1 MADKDSL
8 TFRIMLTKLSHVLGS
23 RELET
28 MKYICLNRIP
38 RAILEEIQTPI
49 QLWIALEERDV
60 ISPDDVSFLNTIITD
75 ACAGRQDVIQIL
87 NEYKDQSYGLK
98 NKEELGTE
106 FDIITT
112 HLGNK
117 WRKLAR
123 KLGLSEMDII
133 SIVHQNPNDL
143 QEQIRQSL
151 LKWQQRNKH
160 SVGKSELIK
169 ALDSAEFRMLAHQ
182 IRTVSP

>member
-8 TFRIMLTKLSHVLGS
+8 TFRIMLTKLSLVLGS

-98 NKEELGTE
+98 NKEGNYV
-106 FDIITT
+106 ITMSVWMWWVY
-112 HLGNK
+112 L
-117 WRKLAR
+117 
-123 KLGLSEMDII
+123 
-133 SIVHQNPNDL
+133 NPL
-143 QEQIRQSL
+143 QPYSKVL
-151 LKWQQRNKH
+151 Y
-160 SVGKSELIK
+160 
-169 ALDSAEFRMLAHQ
+169 
-182 IRTVSP
+182 